1 MIRITRSDGRVF
13 VQMFCDHC
21 GEIITDPGMAILVS
35 RDQAGTAAA
44 LHKIPCARP
53 FEAAHPASRYG
64 CFTLDHAVVV
74 LAGGL
79 GIGIA
84 EFQATVRQWA
94 AIDTTFE
101 A

>member
-21 GEIITDPGMAILVS
+21 GEIITDPAMAILVS
-35 RDQAGTAAA
+35 RDEAGTAAA
-44 LHKIPCARP
+44 LHKMPCARQ

-79 GIGIA
+79 GIGVP
-84 EFQATVRQWA
+84 EFQATVQRCADMDPFWGC
-94 AIDTTFE
+94 
-101 A
+101 